1 MASGERQTAESAKAQ
16 WPPATSSGSGYHE
29 PMSEEQPDTEFFRR
43 LLPDYLAVLLVERGL
58 AGNTLSAYQADLRR
72 FGAWL
77 SREGVTAQECERAD
91 LRRYLSSLRG
101 SGLSARSSARALAA
115 LRGLFRYLVERG
127 ETKVDP
133 TLELETPK
141 LMRALPHFLSTAEV
155 EALLSAPDTT
165 TALGVRDRA
174 MIETMYASGVRVS
187 ELVSLKAS
195 HLHLDPGFVRVWGK
209 GSKERIVPVGR
220 EALEWLSRYLDEVR
234 PKLDSRRA
242 EELFLSIRGR
252 GMTRQRFWLMIKGY
266 GRKAGIGTHLS
277 PHVLRHS
284 FATHLLEHGADLRAV
299 QAMLGHAD
307 ISTTE
312 IYTHITRERLRQ
324 LYDAK
329 HPRA

>member
-1 MASGERQTAESAKAQ
+1 VTK
-16 WPPATSSGSGYHE
+16 
-29 PMSEEQPDTEFFRR
+29 EQPDTEFFSR
-43 LLPDYLAVLLVERGL
+43 LLPDYLAALLVERGL
-58 AGNTLSAYQADLRR
+58 AEHTLAAYRSDLRR
-72 FGAWL
+72 FGIWL
-77 SREGVTAQECERAD
+77 AREGTRARQCERAD
-91 LRRYLSSLRG
+91 LRRYLSALRG
-101 SGLSARSSARALAA
+101 QGLSARSAARALAA
-115 LRGLFRYLVERG
+115 LRGLFRYLLERG
-127 ETKVDP
+127 ETKQDP

-141 LMRALPHFLSTAEV
+141 LMRALPHFLSAAEI
-155 EALLSAPDTT
+155 EALLAAPDTT
-165 TALGVRDRA
+165 TVLGVRDRA

-209 GSKERIVPVGR
+209 GSKERIIPVGS
-220 EALEWLSRYLDEVR
+220 EAREWLARYLEEVR
-234 PKLDSRRA
+234 PKLDTRRA
-242 EELFLSIRGR
+242 EALFLSIRGE
-252 GMTRQRFWLMIKGY
+252 GMTRQRFWLMIKEY
-266 GRKAGIGTHLS
+266 GRKAGITTHLS